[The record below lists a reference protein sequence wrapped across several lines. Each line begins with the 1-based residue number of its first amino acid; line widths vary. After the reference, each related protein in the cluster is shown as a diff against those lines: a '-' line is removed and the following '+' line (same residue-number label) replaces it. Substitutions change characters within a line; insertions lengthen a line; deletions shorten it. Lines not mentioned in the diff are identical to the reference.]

1 MVDKKENQKLAI
13 VLVRG
18 LIGMNY
24 NIKKT
29 IEMLKLHRKNSC
41 VVVPDT
47 PVSRGMAV
55 KVKDYTTYGIIN
67 EETHKLLLEK
77 RARKNKKG
85 EIDNVFRLSP
95 PVKGFERKGIKKSF
109 NIGGA
114 LGDRKE
120 KINELIKRMI

>member
-13 VLVRG
+13 ILVRG
-18 LIGMNY
+18 LIGMNHD
-24 NIKKT
+24 IRKT

-41 VVVPDT
+41 VVVLDN

-55 KVKDYTTYGIIN
+55 KVKDYTTYGIVD
-67 EETHKLLLEK
+67 EETQKLLIEK

-95 PVKGFERKGIKKSF
+95 PLKGFERKGIKQPFIS
-109 NIGGA
+109 GGA

-120 KINELIKRMI
+120 KINDLIKRMI